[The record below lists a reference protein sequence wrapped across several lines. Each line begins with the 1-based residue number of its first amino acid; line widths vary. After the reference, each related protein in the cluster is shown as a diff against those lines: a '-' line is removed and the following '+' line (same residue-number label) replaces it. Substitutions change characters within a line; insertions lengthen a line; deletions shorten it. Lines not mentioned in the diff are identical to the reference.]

1 MHKRLFSDAL
11 VAFAN
16 AASACACLR
25 PQSRAREVRKKLQ
38 EGGDRR
44 VARNEWLKSLL
55 YLYSP
60 PPILL

>member
-1 MHKRLFSDAL
+1 MHKELFSDAL

-44 VARNEWLKSLL
+44 VARNE
-55 YLYSP
+55 
-60 PPILL
+60 